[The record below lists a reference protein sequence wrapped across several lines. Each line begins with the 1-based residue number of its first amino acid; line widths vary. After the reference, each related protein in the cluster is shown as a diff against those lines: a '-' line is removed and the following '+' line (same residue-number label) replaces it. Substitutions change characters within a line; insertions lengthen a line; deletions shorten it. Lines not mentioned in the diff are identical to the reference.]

1 MCPRA
6 TSTRRWVF
14 RRWSR
19 GSTCWRGGARKRKPA
34 TGTETDRRGAR
45 LMPPEEADLN
55 VARRDGR
62 ERWKHLNALPIKQI
76 HDRLISQYDGHAL
89 SIIDRLMSDLEG

>member
-1 MCPRA
+1 
-6 TSTRRWVF
+6 
-14 RRWSR
+14 
-19 GSTCWRGGARKRKPA
+19 
-34 TGTETDRRGAR
+34 
-45 LMPPEEADLN
+45 MPPEEADLN